1 MKSMNDFEKDYA
13 EFEKIKEAYDKAD
26 AAGDRAGQE
35 KAREDYKAWADGI
48 EAKGR
53 GYADTFRLYKDSR
66 DSGNRC
72 LDISE
77 PHETRDIPELIKRF
91 KGYGVTEFT
100 YSSTWSSAIDASWEF
115 LQNGCE
121 LVGMARIFANST
133 RFMTDEHE
141 VKPAYLFRITG

>member
-1 MKSMNDFEKDYA
+1 MKAMSEFEKDYA
-13 EFEKIKEAYDKAD
+13 EFEKIRAAYDEAE
-26 AAGDRAGQE
+26 AAGDRAGKE

-66 DSGNRC
+66 DNGNRC

-77 PHETRDIPELIKRF
+77 PHETRNIPELIKSFR
-91 KGYGVTEFT
+91 KYGITEFT
-100 YSSTWSSAIDASWEF
+100 YSSTWSSAIEASWDF

-121 LVGMARIFANST
+121 LAGMVKVFTTST

-141 VKPAYLFRITG
+141 VKPAYLFRIA